1 MSRGAGALIG
11 TLGTLTGAAL
21 FGCVAEAGA
30 QPASPAA
37 GPVRSV
43 TLDEAVEVARRESP
57 LLREATANLRSSEAG
72 ATGALGG
79 FLPNISLGYG
89 YSEAS
94 TGRLDATGQGITTRS
109 YTSRLRGSLTLF
121 DGFQTLNDLRTARA
135 EVSAQEAT
143 LEERRFDAVLS
154 VKTAF
159 FNAVAARERA
169 AVEAARVERQEEQ
182 LGFTRALLDLG
193 RGTRSDTL
201 RARVDLNDA
210 RLALLTAR
218 NDARSAEFAL
228 AEAMGLEER
237 VAPSPEA
244 RLEVDALEWEREEI
258 MAIAVDR
265 APSVISAERSVA
277 AATAG
282 VASAR
287 SSYWPSLS
295 LNGGWDWRN
304 EEFPPAN
311 RSWSVSFSGSVPIF
325 NGLQRET
332 GVDRAQAQVD
342 LARARRQSAELA
354 VRTQVQGAYDQ
365 IQTALAGLELAEES
379 VEAAA
384 EDLRVSRQRYRLG
397 VATSLDLR
405 SAQIALAQAQV
416 DVIRR
421 RFDHEVGIA
430 QLERLLGTSIE
441 QLGPGSAGAE
451 EER

>member
-244 RLEVDALEWEREEI
+244 RLE
-258 MAIAVDR
+258 
-265 APSVISAERSVA
+265 
-277 AATAG
+277 G

>member
-1 MSRGAGALIG
+1 
-11 TLGTLTGAAL
+11 
-21 FGCVAEAGA
+21 
-30 QPASPAA
+30 
-37 GPVRSV
+37 
-43 TLDEAVEVARRESP
+43 EAVEVARLESP
-57 LLREATANLRSSEAG
+57 LLREATASLRSSEAG

-79 FLPNISLGYG
+79 FLPNISFGYG

-94 TGRLDATGQGITTRS
+94 TGRLDATGQGITARA

-121 DGFQTLNDLRTARA
+121 DGFRTLNELRTARA
-135 EVSAQEAT
+135 EVSAEEAT

-182 LGFTRALLDLG
+182 LAFTRALLDLG

-244 RLEVDALEWEREEI
+244 RLEVDTLQWEREEL
-258 MAIAVDR
+258 MAIAVGR
-265 APSVISAERSVA
+265 APTVVSAERSVA

-311 RSWSVSFSGSVPIF
+311 RSWSVSFSGTVPIF

-332 GVDRAQAQVD
+332 GVDRAQSQVEA
-342 LARARRQSAELA
+342 ARARRQSAELA
-354 VRTQVQGAYDQ
+354 VRTQVQGAYDL
-365 IQTALAGLELAEES
+365 IRTALAGLALAEES

-384 EDLRVSRQRYRLG
+384 EDLRVSQQRFRLG

-430 QLERLLGTSIE
+430 QLERLLGMSLE
-441 QLGPGSAGAE
+441 QLEPGSAGAE